1 MYFQTLDDKT
11 ECVGVYKDGELH
23 FEHIPAD
30 LLRTWK
36 YTGSVRDPNVQYAW
50 LYSGG
55 SSLKEAAP
63 SDLLEEYEATVRK
76 MNAFYKSFT
85 IAKIDFNDHCIFDL
99 IPKDALLQFCE
110 IKNKIT
116 QHVFE
121 NTTKPNNYDFL
132 CEASKLIHDIRYRPL
147 NIDASDCKSM
157 FTATNSRL
165 GIKKII
171 SGANYIDY
179 NLFGTITGRLTT
191 SPGSFPVLTMKKDF
205 RKVVKPKNDWF
216 ISLDYNGA
224 EVRTVLSLLGEPQ
237 PQEDIH
243 QWNIENVFN
252 KSNDIRNPTREEAKT
267 LFFGW
272 LYNPDSTI
280 IKSDLYDRNLILD
293 KHYKDGYIKTIFGRR
308 IKVEQRKAFNYLI
321 QSTTSD
327 LVIDRAIE
335 INKML
340 ENTKSHISH
349 IVHDEL
355 VIDLAN
361 EDRPLLPAI
370 KEVFSNNK
378 LDSFM
383 VNLKAGQNYFDL
395 GDLNL

>member
-23 FEHIPAD
+23 FEHMPAD

-36 YTGSVRDPNVQYAW
+36 YTGSVRDSDVQYAW

-147 NIDASDCKSM
+147 NIDASDCKSI

-179 NLFGTITGRLTT
+179 NLFGTVTGRLTT
-191 SPGSFPVLTMKKDF
+191 QFGAFPILTMKKDL
-205 RKVVKPKNDWF
+205 RRIIKPHNDWF
-216 ISLDYNGA
+216 ISMDYNGA
-224 EVRTVLSLLGEPQ
+224 EARTILALAGTSQ
-237 PQEDIH
+237 PEEDIH
-243 QWNIENVFN
+243 EWNIVNVF
-252 KSNDIRNPTREEAKT
+252 KKPEMLREEAKT
-267 LFFGW
+267 LFFSW
-272 LYNPDSTI
+272 LYNPDS
-280 IKSDLYDRNLILD
+280 KELDDSFYDREKVLD
-293 KHYKDGYIKTIFGRR
+293 KYYDGEYITTVFGRH
-308 IKVEQRKAFNYLI
+308 IKVNNWKALNYLV
-321 QSTTSD
+321 QSTTAD
-327 LVIDRAIE
+327 LVIERAIA
-335 INKML
+335 IDKML
-340 ENTKSHISH
+340 EDKKSFISH
-349 IVHDEL
+349 IVHDEI
-355 VIDLAN
+355 VVDFAD
-361 EDRPLLPAI
+361 EDREMITEMKDMFAKNRLG
-370 KEVFSNNK
+370 KFE
-378 LDSFM
+378 
-383 VNLKAGQNYFDL
+383 VNLKAGKNYYDL
-395 GDLNL
+395 DNLVL